1 MTLLVYIA
9 LCPIFLPCQEFLT
22 AEKCLRA
29 LSLRG
34 LIRIW
39 CAQHISHILHF
50 LTEQGYVN
58 CGFMTHAPCPFP
70 SEGSQERKSSVL
82 IVGAGSA
89 GLASANHLRNFGY
102 KVSPFNSVF
111 LCNYFQLKVYSINV
125 DQ

>member
-1 MTLLVYIA
+1 MLVYFA
-9 LCPIFLPCQEFLT
+9 LSPIFLPYQEYLT
-22 AEKCLRA
+22 TEKCLCA

-58 CGFMTHAPCPFP
+58 CGFMTHVPRPFP

-82 IVGAGSA
+82 IVGAGPA

-102 KVSPFNSVF
+102 KVSQFNSVKS
-111 LCNYFQLKVYSINV
+111 LQH
-125 DQ
+125 